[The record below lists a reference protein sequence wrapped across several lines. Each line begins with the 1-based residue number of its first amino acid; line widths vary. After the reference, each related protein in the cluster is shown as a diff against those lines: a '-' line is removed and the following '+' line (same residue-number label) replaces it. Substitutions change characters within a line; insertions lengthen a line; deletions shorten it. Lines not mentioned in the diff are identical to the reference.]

1 MLVSLSLSLSLSL
14 SPSHLRELLAAQNG
28 MMGPPVAAALAEAGM
43 SLLLTDLDPDSPL
56 RDAAQRQRD
65 EEFGADA
72 AHQQSLFALPDT
84 ADVTI
89 TINAI
94 ID

>member
-1 MLVSLSLSLSLSL
+1 MNSTLP
-14 SPSHLRELLAAQNG
+14 SPRVNRCC
-28 MMGPPVAAALAEAGM
+28 P
-43 SLLLTDLDPDSPL
+43 TDLDPDSPL